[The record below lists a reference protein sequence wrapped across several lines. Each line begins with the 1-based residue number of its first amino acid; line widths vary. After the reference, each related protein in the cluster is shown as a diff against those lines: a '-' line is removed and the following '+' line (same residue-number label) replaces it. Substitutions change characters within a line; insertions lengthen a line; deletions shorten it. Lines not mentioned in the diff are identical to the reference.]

1 MGKYGLYEYEEADE
15 YEQAVAVKSR
25 GTYATDRD
33 INDLLDDYQVD
44 ELIDAGID
52 LEELQYAGMDE
63 RRDLLESAGLDPDE
77 YEFLF

>member
-1 MGKYGLYEYEEADE
+1 MGKYGLYEYEEPDE
-15 YEQAVAVKSR
+15 YEQAVAVKHR

-52 LEELQYAGMDE
+52 LDELQYADMDE
-63 RRDLLESAGLDPDE
+63 RREILENAGLNPDE